1 MNKPNYTGI
10 ARSSTAIVLSAWLL
24 ALSISLTSPFVSG
37 SGAAPGNNDLQS
49 GQKFEIVGELYA
61 YGVINVGSGKL
72 SIISV
77 VPLHLSGPEIISRQL
92 VPIGSILTIVD
103 KEPKKRA
110 FFVFPYPVRYIVQ
123 IDSINAPAGIPLVIA
138 LDRGIEGK
146 STPLNPL
153 IFKPLLD
160 Q

>member
-1 MNKPNYTGI
+1 MNKPNYAGI
-10 ARSSTAIVLSAWLL
+10 ARTNIAIVLSAWLL

-37 SGAAPGNNDLQS
+37 AAPGDNDLQS

-61 YGVINVGSGKL
+61 HNVITDLDSGKV

-77 VPLHLSGPEIISRQL
+77 VPLQLRGSEIFSRQR
-92 VPIGSILTIVD
+92 VPIGSILTIVE
-103 KEPKKRA
+103 KSPKKKFFA
-110 FFVFPYPVRYIVQ
+110 FLYPDEYVVRINT
-123 IDSINAPAGIPLVIA
+123 IDAPAGIPVVIEIF
-138 LDRGIEGK
+138 RGIEGK